1 MAGDASEV
9 GNAACSV
16 RRWGVMTSLLRG
28 EWCDDTCTLCGE
40 ALFSA
45 SRSAA
50 IEEQDRDGDE
60 LQQSCASG
68 PAHEVLEVC
77 EIEER
82 DRCDHDREE
91 LYAHRRNANGAC
103 FTATQ
108 AKRAHFFGEIR
119 NSAAKSF
126 ASAAW
131 LYCAS

>member
-1 MAGDASEV
+1 
-9 GNAACSV
+9 
-16 RRWGVMTSLLRG
+16 MTSLLRG

-40 ALFSA
+40 ASFGA

-50 IEEQDRDGDE
+50 IEEQDRHGDE
-60 LQQSCASG
+60 LQQRRASG
-68 PAHEVLEVC
+68 PTHEVLKVC
-77 EIEER
+77 QVEER
-82 DRCDHDREE
+82 NRGDHDGEE
-91 LYAHRRNANGAC
+91 LHSHRGNANGTC

-108 AKRAHFFGEIR
+108 AKRAHFFGEIS